1 MDQNVIS
8 LNSHRDARIDEIILF
23 LKRDVL
29 IGRLEMECE
38 SPDEINADEPLF
50 EQEGLGLDSI
60 ESLELMAALEGTYQV
75 SFQGMKEEQLRE
87 ALYSIRTLA
96 TFLDTLMSRESE
108 QSEEASGL
116 RMVGN

>member
-8 LNSHRDARIDEIILF
+8 LISHRDARIDEIILF

-38 SPDEINADEPLF
+38 SPDELDADEPLF
-50 EQEGLGLDSI
+50 EPEGLGLDSI
-60 ESLELMAALEGTYQV
+60 ESLELMAALEGTYHV

-87 ALYSIRTLA
+87 ALYSIRSLA
-96 TFLDTLMSRESE
+96 IFVDKLMPQASE
-108 QSEEASGL
+108 QSEAEPEL
-116 RMVGN
+116 LWVGN

>member
-8 LNSHRDARIDEIILF
+8 LISHRDARIDEIILF

-60 ESLELMAALEGTYQV
+60 ESLELMAALEGTYHV
-75 SFQGMKEEQLRE
+75 SFQGMKEEQLRQ

-96 TFLDTLMSRESE
+96 TFVDSLMPQASE
-108 QSEEASGL
+108 QPVAAPEMMELG
-116 RMVGN
+116 R

>member
-1 MDQNVIS
+1 MSQNVIS
-8 LNSHRDARIDEIILF
+8 LNSNARIDEIVLF
-23 LKRDVL
+23 LKQDVL

-50 EQEGLGLDSI
+50 EPEGLGLDSI
-60 ESLELMAALEGTYQV
+60 ESLELMAALEGTYKV

-87 ALYSIRTLA
+87 AMYSIRSLA
-96 TFLDTLMSRESE
+96 IFVDALLRRTADSF
-108 QSEEASGL
+108 EAAPEL